1 MSIQSFQS
9 PTQTTR
15 TLDLTGASLPITSG
29 HLRLGGANPQG
40 HTIAFTN
47 YYMLRDGV
55 PCIPVMGEFH
65 FARYPAA
72 LWEDA
77 LLKMRAGGIDII
89 ASYVFWNYVEEDEG
103 AFDWSGNRDLRRFVE
118 LCAAH
123 DMPLIVRVGPFAHGE
138 CRNGGLPDWLY
149 GRPFEVRSNDPRFL
163 AYVRRLYE
171 QIAAQLDGLLFRDG
185 GPVIGIQLDNEYMH
199 CGAPWEVTFR
209 QGMEWVPAGSE
220 GDSYIL
226 TLKALARNVGL
237 DVPIY
242 TCTAWRNSPIPEGE
256 VLPMQ
261 GGYAF
266 TPWSPDPDFRQSPTR
281 EYLFRN
287 RHRDPVTNGIPT
299 YDAEKYP
306 LVCCEIGGGIQITY
320 YHRPVVP
327 PASVEALAVVNL
339 AGGSNLIGYYMYHGG
354 SHPVGAHSFM
364 NEYTVPRIS
373 YDFQAPIREFGQFG
387 DSFRCLRLVHRFA
400 ADFGDL
406 LAPMTVVLPADA
418 DAITPEDTT
427 SLRWAARA
435 RDGAGFLFLNNY
447 QDHVETRDIA
457 DIRLQLRL
465 AGETVTIPRSHPL
478 TLEKDVT
485 AILPFGLWLGGVAL
499 VYATTQLMTKLHDGD
514 TTCYCFFAPRGM
526 VSEYA
531 FASGS
536 YRSLDVQGGAVV
548 ESEGRAY
555 VTVTPGTDCR
565 ITITTTSGEQV
576 HILTLT
582 REQAERASKQK
593 LWGAERLV
601 IADGTLVGDGDDC
614 SLYTVGNGDASLLV
628 YPPPADARSDDG
640 HFARYTLGV
649 APKDARVA
657 VEMLGADRAVL
668 RFPPEILDGVDNILL
683 RIDYVGNV
691 GSAFVDGRLIHD
703 NFGNGM
709 VWEIGLRHYEPL
721 LQKEWLIHVSPMIQ
735 DGAGQRFIPTGMSFS
750 PSPDSQPLAVIRS
763 ISVVPVHN
771 TPLPPNP

>member
-1 MSIQSFQS
+1 MSTQSFQS

-29 HLRLGGANPQG
+29 HLRLGGANRQG

-77 LLKMRAGGIDII
+77 LLKMWAGGVDII

-123 DMPLIVRVGPFAHGE
+123 DMPIIVRVGPFAHGE

-163 AYVRRLYE
+163 AYVSRLYE

-226 TLKALARNVGL
+226 TLKALARDVGL

-266 TPWSPDPDFRQSPTR
+266 TPWNPDPDFRQSPTR

-287 RHRDPVTNGIPT
+287 RHRDPVTNGVPT

-354 SHPVGAHSFM
+354 SHAVGAHSFM

-387 DSFRCLRLVHRFA
+387 DSFRCLRLVHRFV

-406 LAPMTVVLPADA
+406 LAPMTVVLPDDA
-418 DAITPEDTT
+418 DAITPENTT

-435 RDGAGFLFLNNY
+435 RDGAGFLFMNNY
-447 QDHVETRDIA
+447 QDHIETRDIA

-465 AGETVTIPRSHPL
+465 AGETVTIPRSQPL
-478 TLEKDVT
+478 TLEPDVT
-485 AILPFGLWLGGVAL
+485 AILPFGLSLDGVAL
-499 VYATTQLMTKLHDGD
+499 VYATTQLMAKLHDGD
-514 TTCYCFFAPRGM
+514 ATCYCFFAPRGM

-536 YRSLDVQGGAVV
+536 YRSLDVQGGMVV
-548 ESEGRAY
+548 EADGRAY
-555 VTVTPGTDCR
+555 VTVAPGTDCR
-565 ITITTTSGEQV
+565 ITITTTSGERV
-576 HILTLT
+576 RILTLT
-582 REQAERASKQK
+582 REQAERASKQE
-593 LWGAERLV
+593 LWGAGRLV
-601 IADGTLVGDGDDC
+601 IADGTLVGDGDAC

-628 YPPPADARSDDG
+628 YPPPAGARSTDG
-640 HFARYTLGV
+640 YFARYTLGV
-649 APKDARVA
+649 APKDARVE

-668 RFPPEILDGVDNILL
+668 RFPPDILDGVDNILL

-703 NFGNGM
+703 NFGNGT

-763 ISVVPVHN
+763 ISAVPVYK